1 MRLRRK
7 KVTAIH
13 KTNSFHMTDGLFL
26 ERGRTLRRNFRR
38 SRSTTL
44 LVDASVAH
52 LVRTPERFDVIVAT
66 NFYGDIISDL
76 GSELREDSW
85 RAQ

>member
-1 MRLRRK
+1 M
-7 KVTAIH
+7 
-13 KTNSFHMTDGLFL
+13 
-26 ERGRTLRRNFRR
+26 
-38 SRSTTL
+38 RSTTL

-76 GSELREDSW
+76 GSELRAFLAGSVMASDTIVAPKLNTVPHLIS
-85 RAQ
+85 RAKIELSQPR